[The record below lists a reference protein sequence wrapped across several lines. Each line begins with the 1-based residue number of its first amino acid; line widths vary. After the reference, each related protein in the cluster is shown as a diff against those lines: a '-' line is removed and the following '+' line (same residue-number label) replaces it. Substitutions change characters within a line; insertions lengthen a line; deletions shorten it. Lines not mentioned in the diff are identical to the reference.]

1 MKQILTLILLMLS
14 CIICRAQETNINE
27 IARLAIADARL
38 NKIDVTPQYT
48 NGKAYLIFYRIK
60 GTEGLYFAN
69 IFEGRNTQS
78 YGLVYNLE
86 SKTIQETTENYKS
99 DVISFKW
106 SYVNDYDKKEGT
118 ATVRLALIY
127 KPAGVDYTL
136 TMVPENLDM
145 LVYKGY
151 VDGSLNLVE

>member
-1 MKQILTLILLMLS
+1 MKHILTLISLMLGS
-14 CIICRAQETNINE
+14 IICRAQQTNIHE

-48 NGKAYLIFYRIK
+48 SGKAYLVFYRIK
-60 GTEGLYFAN
+60 GTDGLYFAN
-69 IFEGRNTQS
+69 VFSGKNTQS
-78 YGLVYNLE
+78 YGLVYDLE
-86 SKTIQETTENYKS
+86 SKTIQEPTQNYKS

-127 KPAGVDYTL
+127 KPVGVAYTL